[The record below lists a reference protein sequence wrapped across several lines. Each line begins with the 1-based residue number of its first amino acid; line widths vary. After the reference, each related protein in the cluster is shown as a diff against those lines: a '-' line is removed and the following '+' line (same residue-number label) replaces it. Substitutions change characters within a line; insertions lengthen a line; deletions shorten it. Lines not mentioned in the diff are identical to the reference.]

1 MGILNRTYLFI
12 LLLAVVVH
20 NVISD
25 ELSFNSA
32 KFDNVG
38 SEIMSDDPN
47 KIKSGLANIGFI
59 HAFVAS
65 LSVILVSELGDK
77 TFFIAAIMAMRHP
90 RLTVFAGAIGA
101 LAFMTILSAVFGMA
115 ATFIPRV
122 YTYYISAVL
131 FALFGLKM
139 LWEGYHMTSTEGQE
153 ELEEVQMDIR
163 KREDELLKTLGQV
176 DGGTGMNKKTDDNV
190 NDNQSIS
197 DSNHETINN
206 RADSQNESELQ
217 SSSSQS
223 VAGNQVPSTSSTS
236 DNQHHDSTN
245 ASQSD
250 VIISTVKTRHG
261 SNTNMDLKQLNKN
274 GMKRVEKEI
283 APTLLTDDPE
293 AGENVVRKQKRNVAW
308 YLASRVLMQSFTMT
322 FLAEWGDRSQL
333 TTVILSA
340 RENVYGVIVGGIL
353 GHSLCTGLA
362 VLGGRMIAQKISVR
376 TVTLVG
382 GAVFL
387 IFAISAFIISPDD
400 I

>member
-1 MGILNRTYLFI
+1 MRILNQITVFV
-12 LLLAVVVH
+12 LLLAVV
-20 NVISD
+20 NVICS
-25 ELSFNSA
+25 ELYSA
-32 KFDNVG
+32 NFDNIG
-38 SEIMSDDPN
+38 SEIMSDDPD
-47 KIKSGLANIGFI
+47 KPKSGLANIGFI

-90 RLTVFAGAIGA
+90 RLTVFTGAIGA

-115 ATFIPRV
+115 ATVIPRV

-139 LWEGYHMTSTEGQE
+139 LWEGYHMTSNEGQD

-163 KREDELLKTLGQV
+163 KREDELLKTLGQG
-176 DGGTGMNKKTDDNV
+176 DGGSGVNKKTDDNV
-190 NDNQSIS
+190 NDNESIS
-197 DSNHETINN
+197 DPNVIINTRVDN
-206 RADSQNESELQ
+206 LNDSQLQ
-217 SSSSQS
+217 STSSQS
-223 VAGNQVPSTSSTS
+223 VTNHQTASTSSTS
-236 DNQHHDSTN
+236 DNHTSSQNHDDSN
-245 ASQSD
+245 GSPND
-250 VIISTVKTRHG
+250 VIISTLKPRHG
-261 SNTNMDLKQLNKN
+261 SNTDMDLKQLNKN
-274 GMKRVEKEI
+274 GLKRVEKEV
-283 APTLLTDDPE
+283 APTLLAEDPE
-293 AGENVVRKQKRNVAW
+293 SGGNVVRKQKRNVAW